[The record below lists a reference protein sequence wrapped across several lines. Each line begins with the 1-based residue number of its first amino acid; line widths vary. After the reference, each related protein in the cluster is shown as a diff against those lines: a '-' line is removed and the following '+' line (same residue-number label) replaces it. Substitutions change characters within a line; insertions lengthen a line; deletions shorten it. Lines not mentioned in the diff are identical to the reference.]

1 MLDTMDFANLS
12 RMLAEQADMISNGPE
27 AAEIADEDIS
37 ALVYAAAKLA
47 RAKADR
53 MGRPKWEIGRDVL
66 NATDTVT
73 LVTALLDAADINL
86 FDLAIWYRRPD

>member
-1 MLDTMDFANLS
+1 MLDTMDFATLS
-12 RMLAEQADMISNGPE
+12 RLVAAEADSLSEGPQ
-27 AAEIADEDIS
+27 AAEISDEDIS

-53 MGRPKWEIGRDVL
+53 EGRPKWEIGRDVL

-86 FDLAIWYRRPD
+86 FDLAIWYRRVE